1 MMKTKLLLLLC
12 IFTLMVSISCS
23 KGPESPPQKSQAV
36 SGLKDIRNVSL
47 VIADVVE
54 GFQID
59 NVELQ
64 KTFRQLVSTR
74 LKTLKVDESS
84 QNSLVLE
91 VLLEKVPNEK
101 AFFGVV
107 TLELK
112 RPLSLPDGK
121 GFVKGATV
129 WERNMLVYGKENAM
143 WVVTNCMESLV
154 MTLGMEIEKS

>member
-1 MMKTKLLLLLC
+1 MSPL
-12 IFTLMVSISCS
+12 SCS
-23 KGPESPPQKSQAV
+23 KGTESSPQKAQAV

-47 VIADVVE
+47 VIADVAE

-59 NVELQ
+59 NAELQ
-64 KTFRQLVSTR
+64 KTFRQLVSSR
-74 LKTLKVDESS
+74 LKTFKVDESS
-84 QNSLVLE
+84 SNALVLE

-112 RPLSLPDGK
+112 RPLSLPDGQ

-129 WERNMLVYGKENAM
+129 WERNMLVYGKDNAM
-143 WVVTNCMESLV
+143 WLVTKCLESLV
-154 MTLGMEIEKS
+154 MTFGMEMEKEDR